1 MDGKPLPNALVMFY
15 NNQGRPAGARTDSS
29 GHYVLNF
36 TEGRQGAPPGIA
48 KVRISTAQ
56 EVGEDDD
63 GNPTPAVKETV
74 PMRYNAATELEF
86 DVKAGTKNIADFQ
99 LTSEGK
105 VLSATSSY

>member
-1 MDGKPLPNALVMFY
+1 
-15 NNQGRPAGARTDSS
+15 
-29 GHYVLNF
+29 VLNF